1 MDWLDL
7 LAVQGTPKSLLQ
19 HHSSKASILLC
30 SAFFIVQPSH
40 PYMTIDDGETTEKW
54 QKVTGKGEKVW
65 EVEKESIYGEE
76 RDKAARNS
84 IALIP
89 LRRTSFSV
97 E

>member
-1 MDWLDL
+1 MEKATELGIRGIYPVITDNC
-7 LAVQGTPKSLLQ
+7 AVKREVA
-19 HHSSKASILLC
+19 SSK
-30 SAFFIVQPSH
+30 
-40 PYMTIDDGETTEKW
+40 TEKW

-76 RDKAARNS
+76 RDKAAANR

>member
-1 MDWLDL
+1 
-7 LAVQGTPKSLLQ
+7 
-19 HHSSKASILLC
+19 
-30 SAFFIVQPSH
+30 
-40 PYMTIDDGETTEKW
+40 MTIDDGGTTEKW

-65 EVEKESIYGEE
+65 EVEKESIYGGE
-76 RDKAARNS
+76 RGKAAANS